1 MTTHYY
7 VRAKPSADDLFAD
20 CAYYYDKA
28 GTERVDESVLRV
40 PANATDCVIE
50 QTSNTTLILI
60 GATAKTLG
68 QVPAMNPSN
77 FSAADDQ
84 NAVTI
89 SMPNNAIVTR
99 GVVLLFSNDGNV
111 TNLYPSSDPQI
122 TNQSP

>member
-1 MTTHYY
+1 MTTRYY
-7 VRAKPSADDLFAD
+7 VRAKPSADGEFAD

-28 GTERVDESVLRV
+28 GSERVEESVLRV
-40 PANATDCVIE
+40 PPNEVECFIE
-50 QTSNTTLILI
+50 QTSNTSLILI

-84 NAVTI
+84 NAVSI

-111 TNLYPSSDPQI
+111 TNLYPSADPQI